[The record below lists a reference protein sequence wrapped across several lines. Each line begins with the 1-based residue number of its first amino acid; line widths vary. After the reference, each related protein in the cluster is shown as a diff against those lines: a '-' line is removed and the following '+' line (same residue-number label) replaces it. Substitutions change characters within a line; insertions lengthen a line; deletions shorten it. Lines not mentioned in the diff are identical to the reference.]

1 MGISDAFLNEQM
13 YIIAIISII
22 LFLVSCAGL
31 AVFIT
36 YRILKKY
43 IDFGDVVCSIHQY
56 SSNGIKYSVNRDN
69 VLLYEKNDYMLVHGD
84 NPYENLERSIPDQL
98 LKNAGK
104 TADDRVNLSH

>member
-104 TADDRVNLSH
+104 TADDRVNLSN

>member
-13 YIIAIISII
+13 YVIAIISII

-56 SSNGIKYSVNRDN
+56 SSNGIKYTVNRDN

-84 NPYENLERSIPDQL
+84 NPYENIERSIPDQL

-104 TADDRVNLSH
+104 TADDN

>member
-1 MGISDAFLNEQM
+1 MGFSDAFLNEQM
-13 YIIAIISII
+13 YVIAIISII

-56 SSNGIKYSVNRDN
+56 SSNGIKYTVNRDN

-84 NPYENLERSIPDQL
+84 NPYENIERSIPDQL

-104 TADDRVNLSH
+104 TADDN

>member
-13 YIIAIISII
+13 YVIAIISII

-56 SSNGIKYSVNRDN
+56 SSNGIKYTVNRDN
-69 VLLYEKNDYMLVHGD
+69 VLLYENG
-84 NPYENLERSIPDQL
+84 RS
-98 LKNAGK
+98 GR
-104 TADDRVNLSH
+104 ADG

>member
-13 YIIAIISII
+13 YVIAIISTI

-56 SSNGIKYSVNRDN
+56 SSNGIKYTVNRDN

-84 NPYENLERSIPDQL
+84 NPYENIERSIPDQL

-104 TADDRVNLSH
+104 TADDS

>member
-1 MGISDAFLNEQM
+1 MGNLDLLLNEQTF
-13 YIIAIISII
+13 IVAIISIV
-22 LFLVSCAGL
+22 LFIVSCAGI
-31 AVFIT
+31 AIFIT

-56 SSNGIKYSVNRDN
+56 SSNGIKYTVNRDN

-84 NPYENLERSIPDQL
+84 NPYENLERSIPEQL

-104 TADDRVNLSH
+104 TVDNG